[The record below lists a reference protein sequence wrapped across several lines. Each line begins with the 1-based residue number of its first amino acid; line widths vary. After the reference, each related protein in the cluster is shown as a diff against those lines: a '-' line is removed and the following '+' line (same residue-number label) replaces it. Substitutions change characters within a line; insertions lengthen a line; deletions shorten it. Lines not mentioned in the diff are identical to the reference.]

1 MNGSLT
7 LSLKAFAE
15 AGKYG
20 VTIQAKTEIA
30 GDFRMQNLMDPEV
43 QACPYSLYRQLRAES
58 PIYRMPETGFYLVTS
73 FDLCNEIIR
82 QPDLFISGVSPM
94 ALNSD
99 GVPSEV
105 MAVYQEQGW
114 VPAASCSTSDRP
126 RHTKVRGLLSQL
138 FTLAKVRS
146 MVPYIEQTAESL
158 MDGIVNEG
166 ECEFVKAFSH
176 PLPMIVIADQIGVNS
191 RDSELFKRWSDAIVE
206 PFGMMI
212 TKERAVEC
220 ARLVVEMQHFFK
232 EQIDIRRAEPKDDI
246 LSQLANAEY
255 EGGEAIPMNELLT
268 IVTIDLLASGNETTT
283 AGISSGMLLLAESP
297 QLLAAIQADP
307 ELIPTFVEEVLR
319 LESPAQG
326 MFRQVTQD
334 TGVGGVDLRKGDVL
348 SLRFGAAN
356 RDEAVFQ
363 NADQVDL
370 HRKKAG
376 SHLAFGVGR
385 HHCVGAPLARQE
397 MLISFQIIAKRLRS
411 IRLKNPETPLK
422 YAPSFFGRN
431 LESLEIEVEASH

>member
-1 MNGSLT
+1 
-7 LSLKAFAE
+7 
-15 AGKYG
+15 
-20 VTIQAKTEIA
+20 
-30 GDFRMQNLMDPEV
+30 MQNLMEPEV
-43 QACPYSLYRQLRAES
+43 QACPYALYEQLRAEY
-58 PIYRMPETGFYLVTS
+58 PVYRMPETGFYLVTT
-73 FDLCNEIIR
+73 FDLCHEIIR

-94 ALNSD
+94 ALNSE
-99 GVPSEV
+99 GVPGEV
-105 MAVYQEQGW
+105 MAVYEQQGW

-138 FTLAKVRS
+138 FTMAKVRS
-146 MVPYIEQTAESL
+146 MAPYIEQTANRLIDSF
-158 MDGIVNEG
+158 VSEG
-166 ECEFVKAFSH
+166 ECEFVRAFSH
-176 PLPMIVIADQIGVNS
+176 PLPMIVIAEQIGVS
-191 RDSELFKRWSDAIVE
+191 ASDLDLFKRWSDAIVE

-212 TKERAVEC
+212 SKERHVEC
-220 ARLVVEMQHFFK
+220 AKLVVEMQHFFK
-232 EQIDIRRAEPKDDI
+232 EQIDIRRREPRDDI

-283 AGISSGMLLLAESP
+283 AGISSGMLLLAEQP
-297 QLLAAIQADP
+297 ELLAAMQEDE

-326 MFRQVTQD
+326 MFRELTQD
-334 TGVGGVDLRKGDVL
+334 AVVGGVQLRKGDVL

-356 RDEAVFQ
+356 RDESAFQ

-376 SHLAFGVGR
+376 NHLAFGVGR

-397 MLISFQIIAKRLRS
+397 MLISFQVIAKRLRN
-411 IRLKNPETPLK
+411 IRLKNPGAPLK
-422 YAPSFFGRN
+422 YSPSFFGRN
-431 LESLEIEVEASH
+431 LEALDIEFEAHAHAAG

>member
-1 MNGSLT
+1 
-7 LSLKAFAE
+7 
-15 AGKYG
+15 
-20 VTIQAKTEIA
+20 
-30 GDFRMQNLMDPEV
+30 MQNLMEPEV
-43 QACPYSLYRQLRAES
+43 QACPYALYEKLRAES
-58 PIYRMPETGFYLVTS
+58 PVYRMPETGFYLVTA
-73 FDLCNEIIR
+73 FDLCHEIIR

-94 ALNSD
+94 ALNSE
-99 GVPSEV
+99 GVPREV
-105 MAVYQEQGW
+105 MAVYEEQGW

-138 FTLAKVRS
+138 FTMAKVRS
-146 MVPYIEQTAESL
+146 MAPYIEETANGLIDTFVSQ
-158 MDGIVNEG
+158 G
-166 ECEFVKAFSH
+166 ECEFVRAFSH
-176 PLPMIVIADQIGVNS
+176 PLPMIVIAEQIGVS
-191 RDSELFKRWSDAIVE
+191 ASDLDLFKRWSDAIVE

-212 TKERAVEC
+212 SREREVEC
-220 ARLVVEMQHFFK
+220 AKLVVEMQHFFK
-232 EQIDIRRAEPKDDI
+232 EQIDIRRREPRDDI

-283 AGISSGMLLLAESP
+283 AGISSGMLLLAEQP
-297 QLLAAIQADP
+297 ELLAAMQEDE

-326 MFRQVTQD
+326 MFREVTQD
-334 TGVGGVDLRKGDVL
+334 TVIGGVQLHKGDVL

-356 RDEAVFQ
+356 RDASAFQ

-376 SHLAFGVGR
+376 NHLAFGVGR

-397 MLISFQIIAKRLRS
+397 MLISFQVIAKRLRN
-411 IRLKNPETPLK
+411 IRLKNPGAPLK
-422 YAPSFFGRN
+422 YSPSFFGRN
-431 LESLEIEVEASH
+431 LETLDIEFECHAHAAG